1 MFFGWLVVVMLYWSP
16 LPFLGYG
23 ASMALALYSLKSGR
37 KIYLD
42 RKVAIF
48 VIFGICSYGAGLF
61 LHGFEPTSKSI
72 NTLVHF
78 ATLCIFLS
86 LARIEF
92 NQDHVSLFA
101 KIYAFGAYASTL
113 TLGTELA
120 SLFYFIDESGAKRFS
135 FLFAE
140 PSFLGLFSA
149 MLCFLLLSYG
159 AVKKKV
165 DYFVISAL
173 IGLVFLSLSGSG
185 LFVLGI
191 SFIALF
197 FSKPLSKALIG
208 RFFALSLVAVFALS
222 MLYVSDFGGF
232 LFDRIENFFKGGDD
246 RSAELRFIAT
256 AMLLDYTVENNFWF
270 GSGFGLHA
278 EYISRNY
285 NNFIYLLKLTFEGD
299 DVYNTNI
306 DNGWVFII
314 FSSGFFG
321 FLVIL
326 SAYLASAIK
335 ALGYRSFF
343 VLVFSMLF
351 FSGAFIHPLFLGMFF
366 IRFPRVGKEASNKIE
381 IRGVSLAERSEFR

>member
-23 ASMALALYSLKSGR
+23 ALMALALYSLKSSG

-48 VIFGICSYGAGLF
+48 VFFGICSYAAGLF

-72 NTLVHF
+72 NTLAHF
-78 ATLCIFLS
+78 ATLCFFLS

-92 NQDHVSLFA
+92 NNDHVLIFA
-101 KIYAFGAYASTL
+101 KIYVFCAYASTL

-159 AVKKKV
+159 VLKDKL
-165 DYFVISAL
+165 DYLLVVAL

-191 SFIALF
+191 SFVALF
-197 FSKPLSKALIG
+197 FSKPLSRALVG
-208 RFFALSLVAVFALS
+208 KFFALSLVAIFALVA
-222 MLYVSDFGGF
+222 LYFSDFGGF
-232 LFDRIENFFKGGDD
+232 LFDRIENLFKGGDD
-246 RSAELRFIAT
+246 RSAELRFVAT
-256 AMLLDYTVENNFWF
+256 AMLLDYTVKNNFWF

-285 NNFIYLLKLTFEGD
+285 NEFIYLLKLTFEGE

-306 DNGWVFII
+306 DNGWVFMI

-321 FLVIL
+321 FLVVI
-326 SAYLASAIK
+326 SAYLSSAIR

-351 FSGAFIHPLFLGMFF
+351 FSGAFVHPLFLGMFF
-366 IRFPRVGKEASNKIE
+366 VRFPRVGELASSKSAV
-381 IRGVSLAERSEFR
+381 GVFR